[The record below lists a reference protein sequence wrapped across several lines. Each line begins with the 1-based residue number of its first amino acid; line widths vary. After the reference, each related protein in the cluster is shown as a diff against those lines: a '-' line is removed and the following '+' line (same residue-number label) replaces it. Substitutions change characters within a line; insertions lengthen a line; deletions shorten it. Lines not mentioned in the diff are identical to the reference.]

1 MMEANMLKQ
10 LAYVGLIAA
19 ALAAPPVFAQ
29 TATDQAA
36 PAEKMAPAAQSTTP
50 ATPAPA
56 APDAKQAPSP
66 TPSASAAPSSG
77 DTFVTQQAM
86 NQWRASKLVGVRVYG
101 PDQKKVGTI
110 KDILVDHDGNAQV
123 IVVSVGGFLGMGSKD
138 VGVPFKAMQWR
149 TEGRAAATSPPPAST
164 SGTGTGMK
172 ASEGVAKTDPAVVEA
187 SQGYP
192 DMGVLAMTEQQLKSA
207 PDFRYASDMTAQA
220 ANAPRPAPTKP

>member
-1 MMEANMLKQ
+1 MEAYMLKQ

-29 TATDQAA
+29 TATDQA

-56 APDAKQAPSP
+56 APAAKQE
-66 TPSASAAPSSG
+66 PSAAAAQPSSG
-77 DTFVTQQAM
+77 TFVTQQAM
-86 NQWRASKLVGVRVYG
+86 NQWRASKLVGVKVYG
-101 PDQKKVGTI
+101 PDQKKIGTI
-110 KDILVDHDGNAQV
+110 KDIMVDHDGNAQV

-172 ASEGVAKTDPAVVEA
+172 ASDGTAKTDPAVVEA

-207 PDFRYASDMTAQA
+207 PDFHYASDMATQA
-220 ANAPRPAPTKP
+220 ANEPRPAPSKP